1 MNYSTSLFF
10 ENLFKLFNTNII
22 LGDKLSFDIKE
33 AFLIFIR
40 GVLMGSADIVPGVSG
55 GTMALITGIYA
66 HLVESISK
74 IKFGFLKPLF
84 KGDFSGFW
92 NQMLEEIDFK
102 FFIPLVLGIGIAFLT
117 LAKVVTY
124 CMDVHTALTYSFFLG
139 LIIASAVIL
148 FRKLN
153 EINLKNIIFVLIGAV
168 LTFIFVSL
176 NPIAANHSMI
186 VIFLSGMIAICAM
199 ILPGISGSFIL
210 LILAKYQFIM
220 ESITSFIGN
229 IGALWGAQGADGAIF
244 WHSALVLA
252 VFMIGAVVGILGF
265 SKFLRW
271 LLSRW
276 HKQTLIVLAGFII
289 GSLVKIWPWN
299 NLEAVG
305 QVERTGS
312 MQVGWAIAF
321 ALIGFC
327 LVSGIELAGKH
338 HQKKS

>member
-1 MNYSTSLFF
+1 MSRLISHIHGIILFELFNFSFF

-176 NPIAANHSMI
+176 NPIAANHSLI
-186 VIFLSGMIAICAM
+186 VIFISGMIAICAM
-199 ILPGISGSFIL
+199 ILPGISGSFL
-210 LILAKYQFIM
+210 LLLLGQYEYMLNALHHLQIVDIIVFVV
-220 ESITSFIGN
+220 
-229 IGALWGAQGADGAIF
+229 GALI
-244 WHSALVLA
+244 
-252 VFMIGAVVGILGF
+252 GILGF
-265 SKFLRW
+265 SKILNYLLKNYEKVTMAFLIGVMLGSLKVPAVVVASSVSLNFSG
-271 LLSRW
+271 LLPC
-276 HKQTLIVLAGFII
+276 LIVAI
-289 GSLVKIWPWN
+289 
-299 NLEAVG
+299 
-305 QVERTGS
+305 
-312 MQVGWAIAF
+312 IAF
-321 ALIGFC
+321 ALIIILETRFDY
-327 LVSGIELAGKH
+327 IE
-338 HQKKS
+338 